1 MIEQDVIAYLQLG
14 DARKM
19 ETPEVDAAL
28 AWAADEYGLGLTSDE
43 WRTIEIGLLG
53 NADVH
58 GAITP
63 PGINVLSDLH
73 DLGTTALIWLND
85 SGVLPCGY
93 VHSTPRRGEG
103 WGGDGAAR
111 RGRARGDRATE
122 TLAGTG
128 VGE

>member
-19 ETPEVDAAL
+19 EPREVDAAL

-53 NADVH
+53 NTNDH
-58 GAITP
+58 GTTTP

-73 DLGTTALIWLND
+73 DLGTTALNWLND
-85 SGVLPCGY
+85 SGVLPTGY
-93 VHSTPRRGEG
+93 AHSTPRRGEG

-111 RGRARGDRATE
+111 RGRARGEGA
-122 TLAGTG
+122 TG
-128 VGE
+128 VIAGMGGGE